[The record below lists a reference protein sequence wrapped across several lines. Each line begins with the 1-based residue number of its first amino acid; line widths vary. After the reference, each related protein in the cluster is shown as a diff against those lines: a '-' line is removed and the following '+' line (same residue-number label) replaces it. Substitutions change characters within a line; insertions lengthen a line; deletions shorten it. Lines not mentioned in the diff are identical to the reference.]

1 MRPRSLPL
9 LLCAALA
16 GGCDFSSLDL
26 TAIDLGLD
34 DDLGDNQIAA
44 GAEDFVSCNQGREC
58 NYLWDQ
64 ARVWLDENA
73 RFAAVP
79 RNETTLTA
87 YSPDPDRYRA
97 EFQYRVT
104 LVPHPGGTAILKVE
118 AFCADQEA
126 CEETAVEQVYKLNEY
141 LRNHKR
147 GLAEGVIELADHEE
161 PELPRAAPA
170 LAPAAADDAADDG
183 ADDDELTEL
192 PLAPEYRQGRYQ
204 KQASATLEQ
213 GGCLKRSK
221 MTLLKSVPGEEL
233 YEVECLTGVR
243 HVVFRCA
250 ADGCE
255 ILE

>member
-1 MRPRSLPL
+1 MRPRFIPL

-16 GGCDFSSLDL
+16 GGCDFGVDDL
-26 TAIDLGLD
+26 MPFDLGLD
-34 DDLGDNQIAA
+34 DDLGDNQITA
-44 GAEDFVSCNQGREC
+44 GAKDFVSCNQGREC
-58 NYLWDQ
+58 NYLWGQ

-87 YSPDPDRYRA
+87 YSPDPDRHRA

-104 LVPHPGGTAILKVE
+104 LVPHPGGTAILKAE

-147 GLAEGVIELADHEE
+147 GLAEGVIDLADYEE
-161 PELPRAAPA
+161 PELPRPEPGRTA
-170 LAPAAADDAADDG
+170 AAADDG
-183 ADDDELTEL
+183 ELAEL
-192 PLAPEYRQGRYQ
+192 PLAPEYRQGRYHG
-204 KQASATLEQ
+204 QARAALEQ
-213 GGCLKRSK
+213 GGCLERSK
-221 MTLLKSVPGEEL
+221 MALLKSAKGEEL

>member
-1 MRPRSLPL
+1 MRARLLPL
-9 LLCAALA
+9 LLGAALA
-16 GGCDFSSLDL
+16 GGCDGGINLSSL
-26 TAIDLGLD
+26 DLGLD

-44 GAEDFVSCNQGREC
+44 GAKDFVTCNQGREC
-58 NYLWDQ
+58 NYLWGQ
-64 ARVWLDENA
+64 ARAWLDENA

-87 YSPDPDRYRA
+87 YSPDPDRHRA

-104 LVPHPGGTAILKVE
+104 LVPHPGGTALLKVE

-147 GLAEGVIELADHEE
+147 GLAEGVIDLADYEE
-161 PELPRAAPA
+161 PELPRAEPGQAP
-170 LAPAAADDAADDG
+170 AADDG
-183 ADDDELTEL
+183 ELAEL
-192 PLAPEYRQGRYQ
+192 PLAPEYRQGRYHG
-204 KQASATLEQ
+204 QASATLER

-221 MTLLKSVPGEEL
+221 MTLLKLAPGEEL

-255 ILE
+255 VLE

>member
-1 MRPRSLPL
+1 MRSRLLPL
-9 LLCAALA
+9 LLGAALA
-16 GGCDFSSLDL
+16 GGCDFGGVDL
-26 TAIDLGLD
+26 MPFDLGLD

-44 GAEDFVSCNQGREC
+44 GAKDFVSCNQGREC
-58 NYLWDQ
+58 NYLWGQ
-64 ARVWLDENA
+64 ARTWLDENA

-87 YSPDPDRYRA
+87 YSPDPDRHRA

-104 LVPHPGGTAILKVE
+104 LVPHPGGTALLKVE

-147 GLAEGVIELADHEE
+147 GLAEGVIDLADYEE
-161 PELPRAAPA
+161 PELPRPEPGRP
-170 LAPAAADDAADDG
+170 PAADG
-183 ADDDELTEL
+183 GELAEL
-192 PLAPEYRQGRYQ
+192 PLAPEYRQGRYHG
-204 KQASATLEQ
+204 QARTALEQ
-213 GGCLKRSK
+213 GGCLERSK
-221 MTLLKSVPGEEL
+221 MALLKSAPGEEL

>member
-87 YSPDPDRYRA
+87 YSPDPDRYRT

-104 LVPHPGGTAILKVE
+104 LVPYPGGTATIKVE
-118 AFCADQEA
+118 AFCADREA
-126 CEETAVEQVYKLNEY
+126 CEDTPVEQVYKINEY

-147 GLAEGVIELADHEE
+147 GLAEGVIDLADYEV

-170 LAPAAADDAADDG
+170 PVTAAADDG
-183 ADDDELTEL
+183 ALDDL
-192 PLAPEYRQGRYQ
+192 PLAPEYRRGRYQ
-204 KQASATLEQ
+204 GQASATLEQ
-213 GGCLKRSK
+213 GGCLERSK
-221 MTLLKSVPGEEL
+221 MALLKSAPEEEL

-243 HVVFRCA
+243 NVVFRCA

>member
-1 MRPRSLPL
+1 MRLRSLPL

-16 GGCDFSSLDL
+16 GGCDFGDWMP
-26 TAIDLGLD
+26 DLGFGD
-34 DDLGDNQIAA
+34 DAGDSQFAA

-58 NYLWDQ
+58 NYLWGQ

-87 YSPDPDRYRA
+87 YSPDPDRHRA

-147 GLAEGVIELADHEE
+147 GLAEGVIDLADYEE
-161 PELPRAAPA
+161 PELPRAEPERAA
-170 LAPAAADDAADDG
+170 AAAADDG
-183 ADDDELTEL
+183 ELAEL
-192 PLAPEYRQGRYQ
+192 PLAPEYRQGRYHG
-204 KQASATLEQ
+204 QARAALEQ
-213 GGCLKRSK
+213 GGCLERSS
-221 MTLLKSVPGEEL
+221 MALLKSAPGEEL

>member
-1 MRPRSLPL
+1 MRPCSLPL

-16 GGCDFSSLDL
+16 GGCDFDSLDL

-34 DDLGDNQIAA
+34 EDLGDNQIAA
-44 GAEDFVSCNQGREC
+44 GAKDFVSCNQGREC
-58 NYLWDQ
+58 NYLWGQ
-64 ARVWLDENA
+64 ARAWLDENA

-87 YSPDPDRYRA
+87 YSPDPDRHRA

-126 CEETAVEQVYKLNEY
+126 CEETVVEQVYKLNEY

-147 GLAEGVIELADHEE
+147 GLAEGVIDLADYEE
-161 PELPRAAPA
+161 PELPRAAPEP
-170 LAPAAADDAADDG
+170 APDAADDG
-183 ADDDELTEL
+183 ADDGELTEL

-204 KQASATLEQ
+204 KRASATLEQ

>member
-1 MRPRSLPL
+1 MRHRSLPL

-16 GGCDFSSLDL
+16 GGCDFNGLMPFDW
-26 TAIDLGLD
+26 GLD
-34 DDLGDNQIAA
+34 EDLGDNQIAA
-44 GAEDFVSCNQGREC
+44 GAKDFVSCNQGREC
-58 NYLWDQ
+58 DYLWGQ

-87 YSPDPDRYRA
+87 YSPKPDRHRA

-104 LVPHPGGTAILKVE
+104 LVPHPGATAILEVE

-141 LRNHKR
+141 LRSHKR
-147 GLAEGVIELADHEE
+147 GLAEGVIELADYEE
-161 PELPRAAPA
+161 PELPHAAPA
-170 LAPAAADDAADDG
+170 HLPAAAPAAADGGADDG
-183 ADDDELTEL
+183 ELTEL

-213 GGCLKRSK
+213 GGCLERSK
-221 MTLLKSVPGEEL
+221 MTLLKLEPGEEL

-250 ADGCE
+250 TDGCE

>member
-1 MRPRSLPL
+1 MRPCSFPL

-16 GGCDFSSLDL
+16 GGCDFDSLGL

-34 DDLGDNQIAA
+34 EDLGDNQIAA
-44 GAEDFVSCNQGREC
+44 GAKDFVSCNQGREC
-58 NYLWDQ
+58 NYLWGQ

-87 YSPDPDRYRA
+87 YSPDPDRHRA

-126 CEETAVEQVYKLNEY
+126 CEETVVEQVYKLNEY

-147 GLAEGVIELADHEE
+147 GLAEGVIDLADYEE
-161 PELPRAAPA
+161 PELPRAAPEP
-170 LAPAAADDAADDG
+170 APATADDG
-183 ADDDELTEL
+183 ADDGELTEL

-204 KQASATLEQ
+204 KRASATLEQ

>member
-1 MRPRSLPL
+1 MRSRFLPL
-9 LLCAALA
+9 LLGAALA
-16 GGCDFSSLDL
+16 GGCDFGGLDL
-26 TAIDLGLD
+26 MPFDLGLD

-44 GAEDFVSCNQGREC
+44 GAKDFVSCNQGREC
-58 NYLWDQ
+58 NYLWGQ
-64 ARVWLDENA
+64 ARAWLDENA

-87 YSPDPDRYRA
+87 YSPDPDRNRD

-104 LVPHPGGTAILKVE
+104 LVPHPGGTALLKAE

-126 CEETAVEQVYKLNEY
+126 CAETAVEQVYKLNEY

-147 GLAEGVIELADHEE
+147 GLAEGVIDLADYEE
-161 PELPRAAPA
+161 PELPRAEPGQ
-170 LAPAAADDAADDG
+170 PPAADDG
-183 ADDDELTEL
+183 ELAEL
-192 PLAPEYRQGRYQ
+192 PLAPEYRQGRYHG
-204 KQASATLEQ
+204 QAHTTLEQ
-213 GGCLKRSK
+213 ASCLKRSK
-221 MTLLKSVPGEEL
+221 MTLLKSAPGEEL

>member
-1 MRPRSLPL
+1 MRSRFLPL
-9 LLCAALA
+9 LLGAALA
-16 GGCDFSSLDL
+16 GGCDFGGIDL
-26 TAIDLGLD
+26 MPFDLGLD

-44 GAEDFVSCNQGREC
+44 GAKDFVSCNQGREC
-58 NYLWDQ
+58 NYLWGQ

-87 YSPDPDRYRA
+87 YSPDPDRHRD

-104 LVPHPGGTAILKVE
+104 LVPHPGGTALLKAE
-118 AFCADQEA
+118 AFCANQEA
-126 CEETAVEQVYKLNEY
+126 CKETAVEQVYKLNEY

-147 GLAEGVIELADHEE
+147 GLAEGMIDLPDYEE
-161 PELPRAAPA
+161 PELPRAEPGR
-170 LAPAAADDAADDG
+170 PPAADDG
-183 ADDDELTEL
+183 ELAEL
-192 PLAPEYRQGRYQ
+192 PLAPEYRQGRYPS
-204 KQASATLEQ
+204 QARAALEQ
-213 GGCLKRSK
+213 AACLERSK
-221 MTLLKSVPGEEL
+221 MTLLKSAPGEEL

-255 ILE
+255 VLE

>member
-1 MRPRSLPL
+1 MRPRLLPL
-9 LLCAALA
+9 LLGAALA
-16 GGCDFSSLDL
+16 GGCDFGGDL
-26 TAIDLGLD
+26 LPFDLGLD

-44 GAEDFVSCNQGREC
+44 GAKDFVSCNQGREC
-58 NYLWDQ
+58 NYLWGQ
-64 ARVWLDENA
+64 ARAWLDENA

-87 YSPDPDRYRA
+87 YSPDPDRHRA

-104 LVPHPGGTAILKVE
+104 LVPHPGGTALLKVE

-147 GLAEGVIELADHEE
+147 GLAEGVIDLADYEE
-161 PELPRAAPA
+161 PELPRPEPGRP
-170 LAPAAADDAADDG
+170 APAAADG
-183 ADDDELTEL
+183 ELAEL
-192 PLAPEYRQGRYQ
+192 PLAPEYRQGRYHG
-204 KQASATLEQ
+204 QARTALEQ
-213 GGCLKRSK
+213 GGCLGRSK
-221 MTLLKSVPGEEL
+221 MALLKSAPGEEL

>member
-1 MRPRSLPL
+1 MRLRSLPL

-16 GGCDFSSLDL
+16 GGCDFGGLDL
-26 TAIDLGLD
+26 MPFDLGLD
-34 DDLGDNQIAA
+34 DDLGDNQITA
-44 GAEDFVSCNQGREC
+44 GAKDFVSCNQGREC
-58 NYLWDQ
+58 NYLWGQ

-87 YSPDPDRYRA
+87 YSPDPDRHRA

-126 CEETAVEQVYKLNEY
+126 CEETVVEQVYKLNEY

-147 GLAEGVIELADHEE
+147 GLAEGVIDLADYEE
-161 PELPRAAPA
+161 PELPRAEPERAA
-170 LAPAAADDAADDG
+170 AAAADG
-183 ADDDELTEL
+183 GELTEL
-192 PLAPEYRQGRYQ
+192 PLAPEYRQGRYHG
-204 KQASATLEQ
+204 QARVALEQ
-213 GGCLKRSK
+213 GGCLDRSR
-221 MTLLKSVPGEEL
+221 MALLKSAPGEEL

-243 HVVFRCA
+243 HVVFRCG

>member
-1 MRPRSLPL
+1 MRFRSLPL

-16 GGCDFSSLDL
+16 GGCDFGDWMP
-26 TAIDLGLD
+26 DLGFGD
-34 DDLGDNQIAA
+34 DAGDSQFAA

-58 NYLWDQ
+58 NYLWGQ
-64 ARVWLDENA
+64 ARAWLDENA

-87 YSPDPDRYRA
+87 YSPDPDRHRA

-126 CEETAVEQVYKLNEY
+126 CEDTAVEQVYKLNEY

-147 GLAEGVIELADHEE
+147 GLAEGVIDLTDYEE
-161 PELPRAAPA
+161 PELPRAEPERAA
-170 LAPAAADDAADDG
+170 AAAADDG
-183 ADDDELTEL
+183 ELAEL
-192 PLAPEYRQGRYQ
+192 PLAPEYRQGRYHG
-204 KQASATLEQ
+204 QARTALEQ
-213 GGCLKRSK
+213 GGCLERSS
-221 MTLLKSVPGEEL
+221 MALLKSAPGEEL

>member
-1 MRPRSLPL
+1 MRLRSLPL
-9 LLCAALA
+9 LLCAALG
-16 GGCDFSSLDL
+16 GGCDFGGLDL
-26 TAIDLGLD
+26 MPFDLGLD
-34 DDLGDNQIAA
+34 EDLGDNQVAA
-44 GAEDFVSCNQGREC
+44 GAKDFVSCNQGREC
-58 NYLWDQ
+58 NYLWGR

-87 YSPDPDRYRA
+87 YSPDPDRHRA

-104 LVPHPGGTAILKVE
+104 LVPHPGGTAILEVK

-147 GLAEGVIELADHEE
+147 GLAEGVIDLADYEE
-161 PELPRAAPA
+161 PELPRAEPERAVT
-170 LAPAAADDAADDG
+170 AAADDG
-183 ADDDELTEL
+183 ELAEL
-192 PLAPEYRQGRYQ
+192 PLAPEYRRGRYQ
-204 KQASATLEQ
+204 ERASATLEQ
-213 GGCLKRSK
+213 GGCLKRSR
-221 MTLLKSVPGEEL
+221 MTLLKSAPGEEL

>member
-1 MRPRSLPL
+1 MRSRSLPL

-16 GGCDFSSLDL
+16 GGCDFGG
-26 TAIDLGLD
+26 GLIPFDWGID

-44 GAEDFVSCNQGREC
+44 GAKDFVSCNQGREC
-58 NYLWDQ
+58 NYLWGQ

-87 YSPDPDRYRA
+87 YSPDPDRHRA

-104 LVPHPGGTAILKVE
+104 LVPHPGGTAILKTE

-147 GLAEGVIELADHEE
+147 GLAEGVIDLADYEE
-161 PELPRAAPA
+161 PELPRPEPGRT
-170 LAPAAADDAADDG
+170 PAAADG
-183 ADDDELTEL
+183 ELAEL
-192 PLAPEYRQGRYQ
+192 PLAPEYRQGRYHGR
-204 KQASATLEQ
+204 ARATLEQ
-213 GGCLKRSK
+213 GGCLERSK
-221 MTLLKSVPGEEL
+221 MVLLKSAPSEEL